1 MTNNFHKIIVLGQTG
16 DGKSTFCN
24 YILGEKQ
31 CKESDGPN
39 SETKKINA
47 YASTKEKNKDIIM
60 IDTPGLSDSDGEDQ
74 EIIDKIRT
82 EIRDNHCK
90 GIKSII
96 IMHNFNVLR
105 LCDQSKKL
113 LFIYSKL
120 FPIPEFWQHVG
131 IVFSFSYEGLENFEK
146 MKDAKITKFMPDF
159 IKNVEKI
166 IEEGNKIGKQI
177 EMPGEGGIQCFF
189 TDCGKIIPGNR
200 TDQEIDRLIRWTR
213 DLNYLDINENDLD
226 GQVFANC
233 KSKKQ
238 IEDVLK
244 NDDPVEVEVKIEL
257 EEKKKIAKAQKCII
271 KHYKQYEIKDFH
283 DNTSN
288 YIESKSYSED
298 TNYYV
303 TIEWKDE
310 VVNKKNIS
318 EDKMTVNKTLIY
330 FRQINRYDKDLKLI
344 EPEGKIDPYNKEH
357 DEKFEDKIFTTKEPV
372 ETRERVEEVKED
384 KYFNSDSELQKYYNN
399 LRKMNLGG
407 KILFIGFNILHF
419 IAGIGHLVGWVVSK
433 FQKPRRWKQTITHKK
448 IILEKHIIN
457 IDIFHNEYDHGWEFV
472 KVVKDLP
479 DEYSMPIRI

>member
-1 MTNNFHKIIVLGQTG
+1 MINNFHKIIVLGQTG

-24 YILGEKQ
+24 YILGEKK

-39 SETKKINA
+39 SETKKITA

-82 EIRDNHCK
+82 EIRDNHCN

-96 IMHNFNVLR
+96 IMHNFNVPR
-105 LCDQSKKL
+105 LSDQSKKL

-131 IVFSFSYEGLENFEK
+131 IVFSFSYEGLGNFEK
-146 MKDAKITKFMPDF
+146 MKDSKITKFMPDF

-166 IEEGNKIGKQI
+166 IEEGNKSGKQI

-189 TDCGKIIPGNR
+189 TDCEKIIPGNR
-200 TDQEIDRLIRWTR
+200 TDQQIDDLIRWTR
-213 DLNYLDINENDLD
+213 DLNYLDINKNDLD

-238 IEDVLK
+238 IEDALQ
-244 NDDPVEVEVKIEL
+244 NGDPEEVEVKIEL
-257 EEKKKIAKAQKCII
+257 DEKKKKIAKAEKYII

-298 TNYYV
+298 TCYYV

-310 VVNKKNIS
+310 VVNEENIS
-318 EDKMTVNKTLIY
+318 EDKMTVEKKLSY

-344 EPEGKIDPYNKEH
+344 KPEGEINNYNNENDKNLEN
-357 DEKFEDKIFTTKEPV
+357 KIFTTKEPA
-372 ETRERVEEVKED
+372 ETRERNEEVKED
-384 KYFNSDSELQKYYNN
+384 KIFNSDSDLLDYYND
-399 LRKMNLGG
+399 LRKMKWGSKDG
-407 KILFIGFNILHF
+407 FDVVRFISGV
-419 IAGIGHLVGWVVSK
+419 GRVVGWVVSK
-433 FQKPRRWKQTITHKK
+433 FLKPRRWKLTITHKK
-448 IILEKHIIN
+448 IILEKHIIK
-457 IDIFHNEYDHGWEFV
+457 IDNFHNEYDHGWEFV
-472 KVVKDLP
+472 KVVKDLS